1 MGVINLDVQFL
12 PDVTID
18 CPDCGGSRYQKAA
31 ADIVRTHSKGKNVYS
46 LPALMKLSV
55 NEALDACDDLA
66 AVRRHLQILHDLG
79 LGYLTLGEAQ
89 RLKLVSDM
97 GKGQEDFVFVFDEP
111 TIGLHPLNTKMLRG
125 VFQTLMESSATVI
138 VIEHDLDV
146 IRGPTTFST
155 WDPEAARRAVR
166 LSPAERSRT
175 SDRIRRVSRG
185 GIFELM
191 PGQTRR
197 CRAVLC
203 PHRRRILKNIIG

>member
-1 MGVINLDVQFL
+1 ML
-12 PDVTID
+12 PLTALTV
-18 CPDCGGSRYQKAA
+18 AA
-31 ADIVRTHSKGKNVYS
+31 RAIK
-46 LPALMKLSV
+46 
-55 NEALDACDDLA
+55 
-66 AVRRHLQILHDLG
+66 RRQQISCVLG

-111 TIGLHPLNTKMLRG
+111 TIGLYPLNTKMLLG